1 MNRVSNTLL
10 LRTATAIV
18 LLVSLAVPPLAGQEG
33 KVIDRVVAVVE
44 DRAVFESELELEYKN
59 YLMQKQRT
67 SLPED
72 ERKQVRR
79 DILEG
84 LINDLLMTVHAEK
97 EGVDVGDS
105 EVDEVVERRINEN
118 KSALGGEEAFRLQ
131 LEREGMT
138 LQQLRQL
145 YREKFRARML
155 IERLLYREVVVTVE
169 VKEPEVKQ
177 YYREHVDE
185 LPKRPATVTLAHIL
199 LMPIA
204 SEPALQETRE
214 RIDEIY
220 ALVKAGGDF
229 AEHARTYSEGPSA
242 SNGGSLGYIR
252 LEDLN
257 NPAFESA
264 ARNLT
269 VGEVSEPVLTEFG
282 WHIIKL
288 EDVSGERVLIRHI
301 LVKVEA
307 GDGDI
312 AGTAELAERIR
323 REILE
328 GAEFG
333 DMASRY
339 SDDER
344 TKDSGGEVGEI
355 PLESLPEFFLEM
367 LKGVEVGEIS
377 PVVRESKGFRIVKV
391 LARNP
396 ERDYTYDEAR
406 DELRGLIEQQKKQ
419 ERYKEYVDGLRDLYY
434 VEVKEDL

>member
-1 MNRVSNTLL
+1 M
-10 LRTATAIV
+10 LRAAATAIV
-18 LLVSLAVPPLAGQEG
+18 LLVSFAVPHLVGQEG
-33 KVIDRVVAVVE
+33 EVVDRVIAVVE

-59 YLMQKQRT
+59 HLMQNQRT
-67 SLPED
+67 SLAED
-72 ERKQVRR
+72 ERKQVRQ
-79 DILEG
+79 DILES
-84 LINDLLMTVHAEK
+84 LIGDLLMTVHAEK

-105 EVDEVVERRINEN
+105 EVEEAVERRINEN
-118 KSALGGEEAFRLQ
+118 KSALGGEEAFKRQ

-145 YREKFRARML
+145 YREKFRARIL
-155 IERLLYREVVVTVE
+155 IERLLYREVVSVVE
-169 VKEPEVKQ
+169 IKEPEVKE
-177 YYREHVDE
+177 YYREHVNE
-185 LPKRPATVTLAHIL
+185 LPKRPATVKLAHIL
-199 LMPIA
+199 LMPRA
-204 SEPALQETRE
+204 SEPALQEARK

-242 SNGGSLGYIR
+242 GNGGSLGYVR

-264 ARNLT
+264 VRNLT

-288 EDVSGERVLIRHI
+288 EDVSGERVLVRHI
-301 LVKVEA
+301 LVKVEVGE
-307 GDGDI
+307 GDVT
-312 AGTAELAERIR
+312 GTAELAERIR

-333 DMASRY
+333 DMAARY

-367 LKGVEVGEIS
+367 LNGVEVGEIS

-391 LARNP
+391 LGRSP
-396 ERDYTYDEAR
+396 EREYTFDEAR
-406 DELRGLIEQQKKQ
+406 DELRRLIEQQKRQ
-419 ERYKEYVDGLRDLYY
+419 DRLKEYVDDLKDLYY
-434 VEVKEDL
+434 VEVKETL